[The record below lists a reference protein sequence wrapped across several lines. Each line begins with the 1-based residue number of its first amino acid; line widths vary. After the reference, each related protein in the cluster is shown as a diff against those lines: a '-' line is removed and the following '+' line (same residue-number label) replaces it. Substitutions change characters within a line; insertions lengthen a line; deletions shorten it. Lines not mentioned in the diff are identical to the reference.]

1 MPPGRLSIRE
11 SFVLL
16 RLDIIK
22 NITAEPLLL
31 FLFRFL
37 DVAEMGTHVTVAA
50 VSTSNFP
57 ASVNSVVLLPIPE
70 RIVQPTVRTVA
81 VDVAR
86 NASSRKPSHIPMS
99 SETLF
104 SMEHATAYSATH
116 VRPVIAV
123 LTERTAQTLVTLPS
137 AVMTTQLIKT
147 QEASSADIFTLKS
160 LCRIRNEI

>member
-1 MPPGRLSIRE
+1 MPPGRLSFRE

-22 NITAEPLLL
+22 NITAEPILL

-37 DVAEMGTHVTVAA
+37 NMAEMGTYVTVAA
-50 VSTSNFP
+50 VSAGDFP

-70 RIVQPTVRTVA
+70 RIVQSTVRTVA
-81 VDVAR
+81 VDDAR

-123 LTERTAQTLVTLPS
+123 LTELAAQTLVTLPS
-137 AVMTTQLIKT
+137 AVMTTQHIKT
-147 QEASSADIFTLKS
+147 QEVDSADIFTLKG
-160 LCRIRNEI
+160 LCRIRYEI